1 MSKLKLLYERSKL
14 NSSIEFTSNSMEM
27 RIEDDKVCLNDRKQL
42 EKWYDFRKSE
52 IGFQNGIQRDVMCSF
67 RKNTHWSW
75 QEDPKAQY
83 QN

>member
-1 MSKLKLLYERSKL
+1 MCKLKFLYESSKS
-14 NSSIEFTSNSMEM
+14 NSTIEFTSNSMEM
-27 RIEDDKVCLNDRKQL
+27 RIEDDEVCLNDRRQL
-42 EKWYDFRKSE
+42 EKWYDFGKSE

-67 RKNTHWSW
+67 RKSTFSN

>member
-1 MSKLKLLYERSKL
+1 MCKLKFLYERSKL

-27 RIEDDKVCLNDRKQL
+27 RIEDDEMCLNNRKQL
-42 EKWYDFRKSE
+42 EKWYSFGKSE

-67 RKNTHWSW
+67 RKSTFSS

>member
-1 MSKLKLLYERSKL
+1 
-14 NSSIEFTSNSMEM
+14 MEM

-67 RKNTHWSW
+67 RKRAETNP
-75 QEDPKAQY
+75 EDPKAQY

>member
-1 MSKLKLLYERSKL
+1 MMKCVL
-14 NSSIEFTSNSMEM
+14 T
-27 RIEDDKVCLNDRKQL
+27 IEDNWKNGND
-42 EKWYDFRKSE
+42 FGKSE

-67 RKNTHWSW
+67 RKSTFSN